1 MQYNTLKFSLKGTL
15 VRMSKL
21 KLLGKSLLY
30 RNSFSDEDLMKT
42 ISLTE
47 FSKLWAFDN
56 SIVKYP

>member
-47 FSKLWAFDN
+47 FSKL
-56 SIVKYP
+56 